1 MTYALVVAEVIL
13 DLPIVATLAFCLVY
27 RIRRR
32 KWGTPPTWAI
42 GVSLAC
48 SVALFLLMYYQFQT
62 GQSSPSETA
71 IGTQLSIGSIA
82 GIGALFLVTAAAAR
96 TELSERGK

>member
-1 MTYALVVAEVIL
+1 MPSALVVAEAIL
-13 DLPIVATLAFCLVY
+13 DLPVAATLAFCLAV

-32 KWGTPPTWAI
+32 KWGAPPIWAI
-42 GVSLAC
+42 GVSVAC

-62 GQSSPSETA
+62 GQSAPSDEA
-71 IGTQLSIGSIA
+71 VGTKLFIGSGG

-96 TELSERGK
+96 TRIRESGK